1 MRALLPSLVVLSCA
15 AANRAAA
22 QWHLGLELATT
33 HYRGSARDTSGNPH
47 ARPGDAVTLGL
58 RLDRRVS
65 QMRAAFRLSYGKPG
79 FSLTG
84 EGLTITDKN
93 AGELIEAAAL
103 LSFRVGGIGP
113 SGAIRAELGPAL
125 HLWKVGDEIR
135 ARVGALAA
143 TAYEWPVAGKFS
155 AAVRLEGTLSKSW
168 FDAADLPPEYERQ
181 VTWRYGVGLGLRYR
195 L

>member
-1 MRALLPSLVVLSCA
+1 
-15 AANRAAA
+15 
-22 QWHLGLELATT
+22 
-33 HYRGSARDTSGNPH
+33 
-47 ARPGDAVTLGL
+47 
-58 RLDRRVS
+58 
-65 QMRAAFRLSYGKPG
+65 MRAAFRLSYGKPG

-103 LSFRVGGIGP
+103 LSFRVEGIGP